1 MTNNKGE
8 LERSFNEAERLRN
21 SGNFT
26 EAINIFLNILKDNK
40 NFEPALNNIANCY
53 FQLNEYAI
61 AEKYYLECLKIN
73 ENNLTTLNNL
83 GFLHLK
89 NKNFKKSLSIFN
101 DSFKKNNTQE
111 KVAEKIV
118 YCLTELS
125 LIQEVDKT
133 CKQLIEVFPNN
144 KIILSYN
151 RKNLFK
157 IGKHEE
163 ALKAYR
169 KETGVIELN
178 DDKVNII

>member
-1 MTNNKGE
+1 MTKNKEE

-21 SGNFT
+21 SGNFM

-61 AEKYYLECLKIN
+61 AEKYFSKCLKIN

-83 GFLHLK
+83 GLLHLK

-101 DSFKKNNTQE
+101 DSFTKDNNQE

-118 YCLTELS
+118 YCLTELN
-125 LIQEVDKT
+125 LIKEVDNI
-133 CKQLIEVFPNN
+133 CKQLIEIFPNN

-151 RKNLFK
+151 RRNLFK

-163 ALKAYR
+163 ALKAY
-169 KETGVIELN
+169 KNETGVIELN
-178 DDKVNII
+178 NEEVNII